1 MKFKVYMTFF
11 ALLFIAILTM
21 SNSPGRA
28 KTQNQGGTLAPG
40 DGQFCGD
47 CHSGGNFGASI
58 DMKLLEKGTTTEV
71 NNYIPG
77 TTYDVEITI
86 STGTAPAGFG
96 FQAVAL
102 KNSDNSGI
110 NTWANAATANTQ
122 FATVSST
129 NRRYF
134 EQGTVLTT
142 NVFKAEWTAPAANS
156 GDVTFYLAGNA
167 VNNTG
172 STSGDQAVSNS
183 ATFSESTVSTEA
195 LENLGISLAIFPNP
209 TVENLT
215 LTLNSNETKDL
226 TINIYNQSG
235 QRVLSENVIAQNGE
249 NRFNFEVADYAT
261 GVYFVEITDGQ
272 FRTAK
277 RFLVRR

>member
-1 MKFKVYMTFF
+1 MKFKVYITFF
-11 ALLFIAILTM
+11 ALLFVAILTM
-21 SNSPGRA
+21 SNSSGRA
-28 KTQNQGGTLAPG
+28 ASGGQGGTLAPG
-40 DGQFCGD
+40 DGQFCGN
-47 CHSGGNFGASI
+47 CHAGGNFGASI
-58 DMKLLEKGTTTEV
+58 GMKLLEKGTTNEV
-71 NNYIPG
+71 SDYIPG

-86 STGTAPAGFG
+86 STSTTPGGFG

-110 NTWANAATANTQ
+110 NTWANAATASTQ
-122 FATVSST
+122 FSMVNST
-129 NRRYF
+129 NREYF
-134 EQGTVLTT
+134 EQSSTLTT
-142 NVFKAEWTAPAANS
+142 NTFQAEWTAPAANS
-156 GDVTFYLAGNA
+156 GDITFYLAGNA

-183 ATFSESTVSTEA
+183 ATFTENTVATSS
-195 LENLGISLAIFPNP
+195 LENLGISLDIFPNP

-226 TINIYNQSG
+226 TINIYNQNG
-235 QRVLSENVIAQNGE
+235 QNVLSKNVTAQNGE
-249 NRFNFEVADYAT
+249 NRFNFEVANYPT

-277 RFLVRR
+277 LFLKN